1 MKNSSGGCAA
11 NIDINMD
18 PRLIEA
24 FERDWVQK
32 FISEQEYNH
41 WRQNYLFDALKSVPV
56 MVIRGETSDLLSEAT
71 VGEMLARHPR
81 CSSFMALNEA
91 HAPLLGRER
100 TGASIFKFIESV

>member
-1 MKNSSGGCAA
+1 
-11 NIDINMD
+11 
-18 PRLIEA
+18 
-24 FERDWVQK
+24 
-32 FISEQEYNH
+32 
-41 WRQNYLFDALKSVPV
+41 

-81 CSSFMALNEA
+81 CSSFKALNEA

>member
-1 MKNSSGGCAA
+1 MALTYDS
-11 NIDINMD
+11 
-18 PRLIEA
+18 A
-24 FERDWVQK
+24 FSRGFLALD
-32 FISEQEYNH
+32 FSEPQQTL
-41 WRQNYLFDALKSVPV
+41 WPLFDALKSVPV